1 MHGGRGGHSEPGGR
15 QVDARAAHREGL
27 DEDLHG
33 GPTKAWPPRALSPE
47 TTSTSEPH
55 RLAVTFGQTE
65 SGFKKGIVPPS
76 PTSSWNGMNS
86 TGEFQT
92 TSIETCA

>member
-33 GPTKAWPPRALSPE
+33 GPTKAATTRPFSGE
-47 TTSTSEPH
+47 TTST
-55 RLAVTFGQTE
+55 VTPNE
-65 SGFKKGIVPPS
+65 WK
-76 PTSSWNGMNS
+76 
-86 TGEFQT
+86 
-92 TSIETCA
+92 

>member
-33 GPTKAWPPRALSPE
+33 GPTKAGHHAPFLKGHVAL
-47 TTSTSEPH
+47 TNGND
-55 RLAVTFGQTE
+55 FF
-65 SGFKKGIVPPS
+65 SGV
-76 PTSSWNGMNS
+76 MV
-86 TGEFQT
+86 
-92 TSIETCA
+92 

>member
-33 GPTKAWPPRALSPE
+33 GPTKAGHHAPFLWGDHVDVGTPQAGRYIRSNGP
-47 TTSTSEPH
+47 
-55 RLAVTFGQTE
+55 AV
-65 SGFKKGIVPPS
+65 SKKGS
-76 PTSSWNGMNS
+76 CHRRRHLHGM
-86 TGEFQT
+86 
-92 TSIETCA
+92 A

>member
-33 GPTKAWPPRALSPE
+33 GPTKAGHAPFLQRRHA
-47 TTSTSEPH
+47 
-55 RLAVTFGQTE
+55 
-65 SGFKKGIVPPS
+65 
-76 PTSSWNGMNS
+76 
-86 TGEFQT
+86 
-92 TSIETCA
+92 

>member
-33 GPTKAWPPRALSPE
+33 GPTKAGHHAPFLKSHVDVGTPQAGRYLP
-47 TTSTSEPH
+47 
-55 RLAVTFGQTE
+55 
-65 SGFKKGIVPPS
+65 K
-76 PTSSWNGMNS
+76 
-86 TGEFQT
+86 
-92 TSIETCA
+92 

>member
-33 GPTKAWPPRALSPE
+33 GPTKAGHHAPFLERAGYVADAPNE
-47 TTSTSEPH
+47 W
-55 RLAVTFGQTE
+55 
-65 SGFKKGIVPPS
+65 K
-76 PTSSWNGMNS
+76 
-86 TGEFQT
+86 
-92 TSIETCA
+92 